1 MAEDGEG
8 NPGVAENDPGVATEA
23 GKDKGNRR
31 EIKGGIPYTTSPGVF
46 KKALESI
53 ILAERPDKFGTDY
66 MATILKLTGGA
77 ARTVPPLLKKMQFIG
92 ADGTLSWTPKMRQLA
107 KVEPCP

>member
-53 ILAERPDKFGTDY
+53 ILAER
-66 MATILKLTGGA
+66 
-77 ARTVPPLLKKMQFIG
+77 R
-92 ADGTLSWTPKMRQLA
+92 
-107 KVEPCP
+107 